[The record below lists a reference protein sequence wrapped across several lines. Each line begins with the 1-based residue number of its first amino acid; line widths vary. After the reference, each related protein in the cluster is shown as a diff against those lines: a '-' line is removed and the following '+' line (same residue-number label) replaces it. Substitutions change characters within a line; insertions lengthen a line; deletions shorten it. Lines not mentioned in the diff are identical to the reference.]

1 MMLLKWFRTNGESL
15 DNDVSAFVSYL
26 EWEGATVAG
35 ALLQP
40 WIVHVADIIYYTH

>member
-1 MMLLKWFRTNGESL
+1 MLLKWFSTNGESL

-26 EWEGATVAG
+26 EWEGATAAE

-40 WIVHVADIIYYTH
+40 WIVLYIR